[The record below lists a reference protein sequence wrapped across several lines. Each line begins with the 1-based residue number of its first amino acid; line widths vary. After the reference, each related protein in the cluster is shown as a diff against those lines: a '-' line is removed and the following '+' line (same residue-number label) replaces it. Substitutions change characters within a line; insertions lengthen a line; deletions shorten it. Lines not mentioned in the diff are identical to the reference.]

1 MKMNSKIWHNPM
13 ILTGSVILLFISIM
27 ALFAPVIAP
36 NNPDEIHLD
45 SLFLPADAAY
55 PLGTD
60 YLGRCNFS
68 RLIIAGRHTLGA
80 ALLIESIVL
89 IAGVIMGGLAGYFK
103 GWLDK
108 AVISII
114 DVLLAFPGIILA
126 MVIAGMLGPGMK
138 NLIIAVSAV
147 HWIGYARIVRNMVM
161 SVKEKEFV
169 KASISVGSKN
179 VQIIFRH
186 IIPNIIPFILVY
198 ATLDLGSLILNIAG
212 LSFLGLGIQPP
223 TAEWGSML
231 NEARPYFREY
241 PRLMLLPGA
250 AILIVGLAFQLIGE
264 GLRDIMN
271 PRACQLGLEKRMLEA
286 IEE

>member
-1 MKMNSKIWHNPM
+1 MNCKLWHNPM
-13 ILTGSVILLFISIM
+13 ILSACVILLFY
-27 ALFAPVIAP
+27 AVVAFLAPEIVP

-45 SLFLPADAAY
+45 RLLGPANATY

-60 YLGRCNFS
+60 FLGRCNYS
-68 RLIIAGRHTLGA
+68 RLIIASRYTLGS
-80 ALLIESIVL
+80 ALLIEGVALIV
-89 IAGVIMGGLAGYFK
+89 GVIMGGLAGYFK

-108 AVISII
+108 AIISII
-114 DVLLAFPGIILA
+114 DILLAFPGIILA
-126 MVIAGMLGPGMK
+126 LVIAGMLGPGIK

-169 KASISVGSKN
+169 KASVAVGSKN
-179 VQIIFRH
+179 LQIVFRH
-186 IIPNIIPFILVY
+186 IIPNILPFILVY
-198 ATLDLGSLILNIAG
+198 ATLNIGTLILNIAG
-212 LSFLGLGIQPP
+212 LSFLGLGVQPP

-231 NEARPYFREY
+231 NEARPYFRDY
-241 PRLMLLPGA
+241 PGLMLLPGA
-250 AILIVGLAFQLIGE
+250 AILLIGLAFQLLGE

-271 PRACQLGLEKRMLEA
+271 PRASQLGLEKRILET